1 MAFNADGGSDGPPH
15 AGTYRVKFTRAN
27 FLKFLEIADPKVIY
41 HVARMHFFAY
51 DGFTMYSL
59 ECSEEDFYHYKV
71 VEVMEFS
78 NTAWSEGT
86 SW

>member
-1 MAFNADGGSDGPPH
+1 MAFNADAGSYSPPQ
-15 AGTYRVKFTRAN
+15 AGTYRLKFTREN
-27 FLKFLEIADPKVIY
+27 FLKFLEVANPKVIY
-41 HVARMHFFAY
+41 HVGRMHFFAY

-59 ECSEEDFYHYKV
+59 ECKDDDFYHYKV